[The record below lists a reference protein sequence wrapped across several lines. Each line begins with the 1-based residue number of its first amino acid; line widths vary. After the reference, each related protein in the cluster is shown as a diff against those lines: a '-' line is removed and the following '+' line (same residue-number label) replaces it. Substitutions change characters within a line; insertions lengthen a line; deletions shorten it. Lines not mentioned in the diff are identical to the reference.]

1 MLPDFLGIGVPK
13 AGSTWLHGLLESH
26 PEIWV
31 PPDRREVRFLNQ
43 IPERSLPWY
52 EQFFPSD
59 SAPYSAVGEVTPYY
73 LYCNDRQLE
82 FLRREIPGA
91 RKFIVVLRN
100 PVERV
105 YSSYW
110 FKRRVANIDA
120 SFRKYVGRNEGV
132 LGQSEYVPHVRRWLR
147 HFDRKNFLF
156 LILEED
162 VSRPQRAKQKISN
175 FLGVQ
180 ASGFSEEAGR
190 KKKNE
195 RWVPVLGNLYAWA
208 TNFADRLRRR
218 DMDWV
223 VRLAEQAGAKR
234 IFGRQTVEERGM
246 DDEIRAALNARL
258 LDQVPELE
266 KLIDRDL
273 SVWQETQEN

>member
-31 PPDRREVRFLNQ
+31 PQDRREVRFLNQ
-43 IPERSLPWY
+43 VPKRTLQWY

-59 SAPYSAVGEVTPYY
+59 GAPYTAVGEVTPYY

-91 RKFIVVLRN
+91 RKFIVILRN

-110 FKRRVANIDA
+110 FKRRVANIDK
-120 SFRKYVGRNEGV
+120 SFREYVDRNEGV
-132 LGQSEYVPHVRRWLR
+132 LEQSEYVPHIRKWLS
-147 HFDRKNFLF
+147 HFGRENFLF

-162 VSRPQRAKQKISN
+162 VSKPQRAKRKVSD
-175 FLGVQ
+175 FLGVS
-180 ASGFSEEAGR
+180 ASDFPEEAGTQ
-190 KKKNE
+190 KKNE
-195 RWVPVLGNLYAWA
+195 RWVPVFGDLYAWA

-218 DMDWV
+218 DLDWV

-234 IFGRQTVEERGM
+234 IFGRQTVEDRGM